1 MTMSELKYIA
11 LFICAMTTITSFA
24 QVING
29 SFENGSSSDLSGWE
43 WTCNA
48 ASVEDAPP
56 GGGSWCIKVAGG
68 NVKGCFPGYAY
79 QKIPSVTVGQTY
91 TLSGWLHTES
101 SRPVGLYFGTIHKD
115 TITTFAGDTTTS
127 NNWTQLSIQSN
138 FTLSQGDT
146 AVVVLFGGI
155 AAGPFQGFGYFDL
168 ISLQETTGIYAIEQG
183 STFKV
188 SPNPFSEET
197 ILQSD
202 TALKDASL
210 SVYDMTGQL
219 RRMVNH
225 LSGQTYSLRRGDLP
239 PGIYFLQ
246 FIQEGRASGA
256 IRIAIM
262 DF

>member
-79 QKIPSVTVGQTY
+79 QKIPTVTVGQTY

-115 TITTFAGDTTTS
+115 TITTLAGDTTTS
-127 NNWTQLSIQSN
+127 NTWTQLSIQSN

-168 ISLQETTGIYAIEQG
+168 ISLQETTGIYAIEDH
-183 STFKV
+183 STWKV
-188 SPNPFSEET
+188 YPNPFSSET
-197 ILQSD
+197 IIQSD
-202 TALKDASL
+202 IPLNDASI
-210 SVYDMTGQL
+210 SVYNVNGQL
-219 RRMVNH
+219 VREEKH
-225 LSGQTYSLRRGDLP
+225 ISGEHWSFSRCDLRAGVYILRVMENETIVGL
-239 PGIYFLQ
+239 L
-246 FIQEGRASGA
+246 RVA
-256 IRIAIM
+256 ILNP
-262 DF
+262 